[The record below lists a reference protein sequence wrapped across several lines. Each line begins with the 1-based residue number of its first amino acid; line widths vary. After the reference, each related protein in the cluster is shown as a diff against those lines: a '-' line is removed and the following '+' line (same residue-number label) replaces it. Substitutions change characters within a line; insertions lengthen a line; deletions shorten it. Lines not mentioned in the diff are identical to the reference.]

1 MTLNEFFSIHPKAAL
16 GFSGGV
22 DSAYLLYAAVRN
34 GAQVQPYFVKT
45 PFQPEFELRDAR
57 RLAAELKERAL
68 SDGFSLFLDG
78 TNASDDW
85 GDRPGMK
92 ALKELE
98 IRSPLRECGLIKEE
112 IRRLSK
118 EAGLFTW
125 NKPSYACLATRFPTG
140 TGLTEENLQKVEQ
153 AESAL
158 AEMGFSDYRVRVCQG
173 AARLQFPEKQWLR
186 AAENREKICEA
197 VKPFFYTILLDME
210 VR

>member
-1 MTLNEFFSIHPKAAL
+1 M
-16 GFSGGV
+16 
-22 DSAYLLYAAVRN
+22 DSL
-34 GAQVQPYFVKT
+34 YFVKT
-45 PFQPEFELRDAR
+45 LFMPEFELRDAR
-57 RLAAELKERAL
+57 VIAEELKVRDCCWNTIFYLIPRCRPILLTAVITVRPAIFRHLKQRAL

-140 TGLTEENLQKVEQ
+140 TGLTEENLQKVEK

-173 AARLQFPEKQWLR
+173 AARLQFPEKPMASR
-186 AAENREKICEA
+186 RREPRKN
-197 VKPFFYTILLDME
+197 L
-210 VR
+210 